1 MILILFLNV
10 LVYAYIKFADSKLKT
25 NIDLQHFMVTVGIIV
40 YPNVS
45 LTPQKVINHISD
57 LKYIL

>member
-1 MILILFLNV
+1 
-10 LVYAYIKFADSKLKT
+10 VYVYIKFADGKLKT

>member
-1 MILILFLNV
+1 MF
-10 LVYAYIKFADSKLKT
+10 LVYVYIKFADSKLKT

-40 YPNVS
+40 YQNVS